1 MVDDD
6 DDTNAQ
12 SKGQFNYLADDDNLV
27 LSFVKHRIMM
37 IICLMKC
44 IKSSII

>member
-27 LSFVKHRIMM
+27 LSFVKQILLLDEMYKILNNM
-37 IICLMKC
+37 N
-44 IKSSII
+44 

>member
-12 SKGQFNYLADDDNLV
+12 SKRQFNYLADDDNLV
-27 LSFVKHRIMM
+27 LSFVKQILLLDEMYKILNNM
-37 IICLMKC
+37 N
-44 IKSSII
+44 